1 MISVYSTKVEA
12 VDEDHNILFTLEMLD
27 KYACTIEVKK
37 PMVLSNGNLEEVL
50 EAVRQAVKLLELE

>member
-12 VDEDHNILFTLEMLD
+12 VDEDHNVLFTLEMID
-27 KYACTIEVKK
+27 EAACTIEVKK

-50 EAVRQAVKLLELE
+50 DAVRQAVKLLELE

>member
-12 VDEDHNILFTLEMLD
+12 VDEDHNVLFTLEMLD
-27 KYACTIEVKK
+27 EAACTIEVKK

-50 EAVRQAVKLLELE
+50 DAVRQAVKLLELE